1 MTDTELAA
9 VLAEK
14 LFNWRLVR
22 LPLTA
27 TCGDKDAHLRPDQTY
42 PVLII
47 VGDLPPE
54 CWYTPTGWH
63 EWDIGT
69 PAVADEIMERLRDRN
84 IAVLIESVHYG
95 SRVDYRAQTS
105 VIAARVSD
113 SDWKR
118 ALVLAAARA
127 VGG

>member
-14 LFNWRLVR
+14 LFGWRIVR
-22 LPLTA
+22 LPLMA
-27 TCGDKDAHLRPDQTY
+27 TCGDKDAHLRPDQAY

-63 EWDIGT
+63 DWDIGA
-69 PAVADEIMERLRDRN
+69 PAVVDEIIAKLTERGIRVVIFPACRDWPATAIVGDVQEN
-84 IAVLIESVHYG
+84 
-95 SRVDYRAQTS
+95 DP
-105 VIAARVSD
+105 
-113 SDWKR
+113 DWKR
-118 ALVLAAARA
+118 ALVLAAGKA
-127 VGG
+127 VQG